1 MPPQFRVTRMFHPS
15 HHVTDLDA
23 AEAWFAE
30 VFARPSTPLSSL
42 TQGAPSSSG
51 YPSDYS
57 TFTLIGDVLFDSI
70 DPQRYVLE
78 GIQRYASV
86 DRPHLKGIGW
96 YVEGMSALY
105 EALRAAGIAVI
116 DQFDEVAEGERPPT
130 AAGSKMPLFF
140 TSPRDT
146 GLRYELFPA
155 IDFPLDPR
163 PTDPGW
169 IPPPLDGDPLGI
181 ERCSHHTVLTDR
193 PDRALRFA
201 VDVMGG
207 SVVHEGRDEV
217 AGAHSTYVALADSI
231 IEYAVPDPRTHAEA
245 DLADQAPGD
254 TYHSITF
261 EVRDLDAVHEHLT
274 SRGVEVRTRTDD
286 TIVTEP
292 ESSLG
297 VPWGFTT
304 ATVPTGCRRPT

>member
-1 MPPQFRVTRMFHPS
+1 MAPQFRITRMFHPS

-30 VFARPSTPLSSL
+30 VFSRPSTPLSAL

-70 DPQRYVLE
+70 DPQRYVLD

-86 DRPHLKGIGW
+86 ARPHLKGIGW
-96 YVEGMSALY
+96 YVEGMPELYAALG
-105 EALRAAGIAVI
+105 ASGIDVI
-116 DQFDEVAEGERPPT
+116 DQFDELAEGDRPPT

-140 TSPRDT
+140 TAPRDT

-163 PTDPGW
+163 PENPDWTPQADP
-169 IPPPLDGDPLGI
+169 DDPLGI
-181 ERCSHHTVLTDR
+181 ECCSHHTVLTDR
-193 PDRALRFA
+193 TDRALRFA

-207 SVVHEGRDEV
+207 SIIHEGRDETTR
-217 AGAHSTYVALADSI
+217 AHGTYVQLADAI
-231 IEYAVPDPRTHAEA
+231 VEYAEPDHGSPAGLDWSQHAP
-245 DLADQAPGD
+245 DD
-254 TYHSITF
+254 TYHAITF
-261 EVRDLDAVHEHLT
+261 RVNDLGVVDAHLR
-274 SRGVEVRTRTDD
+274 SRGVGIRTRTHD

-292 ESSLG
+292 TTSLG
-297 VPWGFTT
+297 VPWGFTK
-304 ATVPTGCRRPT
+304 ATVPGDLR